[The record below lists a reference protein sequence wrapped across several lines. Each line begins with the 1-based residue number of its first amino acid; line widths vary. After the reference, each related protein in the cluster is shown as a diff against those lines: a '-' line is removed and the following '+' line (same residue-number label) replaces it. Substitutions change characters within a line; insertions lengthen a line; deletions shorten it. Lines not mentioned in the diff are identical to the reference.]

1 MPSTEEWFYWLYP
14 YYADEADPRH
24 VPYVDIEWAIAAA
37 LPWRPTCPA
46 LTPEQ
51 QNEAQASYAAS
62 LLEYRALQALVA
74 GGGAGSTGGSSSVA
88 TGAVIRERK
97 REGDVE
103 VEKQYSTS
111 GSTSSSAL
119 NTAARNANAGPSAA
133 YARWLSYWS
142 ICNPADILVV
152 GPPDTS
158 NVEAPPRRGGLI
170 TRWGL
175 PPTG

>member
-51 QNEAQASYAAS
+51 QNEAQAHYSAS
-62 LLEYRALQALVA
+62 LLEYRTMQALTA
-74 GGGAGSTGGSSSVA
+74 SGGAGSSSSSDSVA
-88 TGAVIRERK
+88 AGALVRERK

-103 VEKQYSTS
+103 VEKQYSTT
-111 GSTSSSAL
+111 GSSSSAVSL
-119 NTAARNANAGPSAA
+119 ASRNANVGPSAA
-133 YARWLSYWS
+133 YARWLAAWA
-142 ICNPADILVV
+142 ICNPTHIAVI
-152 GPPDTS
+152 GPPDGSTAEP
-158 NVEAPPRRGGLI
+158 VRRGAII
-170 TRWGL
+170 TRYGIVS
-175 PPTG
+175 